1 MNYLILFFI
10 IFMLI
15 LGWINQKN
23 KYLAYTIMIIFFIL
37 VCFSYDSYDY
47 VNYNRMYDIVA
58 SGNTA
63 GYEPLFE
70 LLMKGASIL
79 ELNYDQFRMVCTAI
93 EIALINSTIKRYCGN
108 NAFVWSMFL
117 VFPGWLLTILCRFT
131 LGFSVIIFGVRYL
144 IENSSKGKN
153 HKNLFKVN
161 HAKQYNAIKYIVCVV
176 IAALIHSSLWIML
189 ILLLVKKFRVRT
201 IMILS
206 CVVVGIIW
214 ITGGTGIASI
224 LTNVLFLR
232 DSYVERLFSG
242 THSNFNGIVYGILR
256 QAVIFIYGW
265 LAVYFYKRRR
275 LYKGDYVLEDRYMS
289 MIVPINATGIMLLGV
304 TYFTSN
310 TRLSN
315 VIILINLI
323 GYGICINSIGR
334 RTRITI
340 LLKIFALAV
349 GIGLSY
355 LMCTRESSDAFNMI
369 LKMFF
374 ETNKFINLFE

>member
-1 MNYLILFFI
+1 
-10 IFMLI
+10 MLI

-47 VNYNRMYDIVA
+47 VNYNRMYDIIA
-58 SGNTA
+58 IGNTA

-79 ELNYDQFRMVCTAI
+79 GLNYDQFRMVCTAI

-144 IENSSKGKN
+144 IENSSKEKN
-153 HKNLFKVN
+153 HKNLFKVT
-161 HAKQYNAIKYIVCVV
+161 HALQYNAIKYIVCVV

-201 IMILS
+201 IIIFS

-232 DSYVERLFSG
+232 DSYVERLFSE

-265 LAVYFYKRRR
+265 LAVYFYKKKR
-275 LYKGDYVLEDRYMS
+275 LYKGDYVLEDIYMS

-334 RTRITI
+334 RTRTTI
-340 LLKIFALAV
+340 LLKIFALTV

-355 LMCTRESSDAFNMI
+355 LMCTRESSDAFNMV